1 MEEHSTPSLKQIK
14 KAMDTKTYDL
24 ELRRV
29 GESDKNGYNLPIRV
43 YVYIKKRKVTGQNK
57 LESGI
62 EESI

>member
-1 MEEHSTPSLKQIK
+1 
-14 KAMDTKTYDL
+14 MDTKTYDL